1 MIGYQYKKVLKNET
15 GMVLALTLVIVL
27 ILSII
32 LAALLISVSTTA
44 RIQASIWQKEQAR
57 YLAQAGVQR
66 VIFESR
72 RLIAGSGSYS
82 NGALDT
88 AKFKQGLINLQLQNV
103 PLVDGKYTISNISN
117 PVAVDAGNDI
127 TALDIS
133 FVSMGSSANSTVALL
148 ATLEFQ
154 FNRLLLSN
162 QDGQLQDAVMLDK
175 ITVTPV
181 PAGQESQNQ

>member
-1 MIGYQYKKVLKNET
+1 MDDLYKRVLKNET
-15 GMVLALTLVIVL
+15 GMVLAFTLVIVL

-32 LAALLISVSTTA
+32 LTALLISVSTTA
-44 RIQASIWQKEQAR
+44 RIQSGIWQKEQAR

-66 VIFESR
+66 VIFETR
-72 RLIAGSGSYS
+72 FLIAGKGSYF

-88 AKFKQGLINLQLQNV
+88 VKLQQGLVNLQLQNV
-103 PLVDGKYTISNISN
+103 TLGNGEYTISNISH
-117 PVAVDAGNDI
+117 PVTVDAGNDI

-133 FVSMGSSANSTVALL
+133 FESTGSSANSTVALL

-154 FNRLLLSN
+154 FNQLLLSN
-162 QDGQLQDAVMLDK
+162 QGGQLQDAVMLNK

-181 PAGQESQNQ
+181 PAAQGSQNQ